1 MKTESIPVLT
11 PSARSIASVRL
22 GSSVVAVID
31 RLQTLLG
38 VVFIAEDPSRS
49 AFCEAHNERI
59 RRWNRFPTYA

>member
-1 MKTESIPVLT
+1 MKTWSISVLT

-49 AFCEAHNERI
+49 AFCEAHNE
-59 RRWNRFPTYA
+59 